1 MNNPNEFE
9 YVGFWPRVGASLLDT
24 VIMMA
29 IIIPLMFV
37 FYGDSYLSSTDSVLG
52 FADILLN
59 YIFPL
64 VAILLFWTYKSATP
78 GKMAIK
84 AIIVDAD
91 TGEQPTTK
99 QYVIR
104 YIGYFV
110 SSIPLFIGLMWVG
123 WDGRK
128 QGWHDKMANTVV
140 IRPQDHG
147 VEQVRFNR

>member
-147 VEQVRFNR
+147 VEQVKFNR